1 MKSIYSVI
9 DTNARTSR
17 ALFSRL
23 TLSAPCTLSTTCSG
37 GMRGVLRSHVR
48 TLCFTRCLDCKM
60 LCLSPL
66 MSPVGTIPIC
76 VCEREGALETYCLV
90 SPGTSLSCIV
100 SMAQD
105 VLNDQVLWIMR
116 ASAASSS
123 DIDEDEEEMS
133 TTEELVRFDPV
144 EEDTDTKDF
153 ALAMAKVAWDLK
165 GEDLLLLHVAPV
177 VYWTRYMI
185 FVTVFSRP
193 QLNAI
198 LGKIQKT
205 ALEEYDMRP
214 SSTPSTKSSWELLD
228 FGDCV
233 IHVLTAEE
241 REYYDLE
248 SFYAAAEEVYLP
260 FDDVVSRSNV
270 DWRSKM

>member
-1 MKSIYSVI
+1 M
-9 DTNARTSR
+9 
-17 ALFSRL
+17 
-23 TLSAPCTLSTTCSG
+23 
-37 GMRGVLRSHVR
+37 
-48 TLCFTRCLDCKM
+48 
-60 LCLSPL
+60 
-66 MSPVGTIPIC
+66 
-76 VCEREGALETYCLV
+76 YC
-90 SPGTSLSCIV
+90 I
-100 SMAQD
+100 MQNII
-105 VLNDQVLWIMR
+105 LNDRQASLLMR
-116 ASAASSS
+116 ASVVSSS
-123 DIDEDEEEMS
+123 EVDDEEEPS
-133 TTEELVRFDPV
+133 TPEELVRFDPG
-144 EEDTDTKDF
+144 EEDVDTKEF

-177 VYWTRYMI
+177 VYWTRYMV

-214 SSTPSTKSSWELLD
+214 SATPSAKSSWELLD

-260 FDDVVSRSNV
+260 FDDQVSKPNI
-270 DWRSKM
+270 DWRSKI

>member
-1 MKSIYSVI
+1 MINLRFINLKRHNDDCFVMQEVI
-9 DTNARTSR
+9 RDQE
-17 ALFSRL
+17 SRL
-23 TLSAPCTLSTTCSG
+23 
-37 GMRGVLRSHVR
+37 
-48 TLCFTRCLDCKM
+48 
-60 LCLSPL
+60 
-66 MSPVGTIPIC
+66 I
-76 VCEREGALETYCLV
+76 
-90 SPGTSLSCIV
+90 
-100 SMAQD
+100 
-105 VLNDQVLWIMR
+105 R
-116 ASAASSS
+116 AAVASSGEV
-123 DIDEDEEEMS
+123 DEEDEPS
-133 TTEELVRFDPV
+133 TIKELTRLDTV
-144 EEDTDTKDF
+144 EEDNETKEF

-214 SSTPSTKSSWELLD
+214 SASPSAKSSWELLD

-260 FDDVVSRSNV
+260 FDEEVSKSNV

>member
-1 MKSIYSVI
+1 
-9 DTNARTSR
+9 
-17 ALFSRL
+17 
-23 TLSAPCTLSTTCSG
+23 
-37 GMRGVLRSHVR
+37 
-48 TLCFTRCLDCKM
+48 
-60 LCLSPL
+60 
-66 MSPVGTIPIC
+66 MS
-76 VCEREGALETYCLV
+76 
-90 SPGTSLSCIV
+90 
-100 SMAQD
+100 
-105 VLNDQVLWIMR
+105 DQSNWLMR
-116 ASAASSS
+116 ASVASSS
-123 DIDEDEEEMS
+123 EVEGEEEPS
-133 TTEELVRFDPV
+133 TTEWLTPSEIV
-144 EEDTDTKDF
+144 EEDKETEEF

-177 VYWTRYMI
+177 VYWTRYML

-214 SSTPSTKSSWELLD
+214 SASPSAKSSWELLD

-241 REYYDLE
+241 REFYDLE
-248 SFYAAAEEVYLP
+248 SFYAAADEVYLP
-260 FDDVVSRSNV
+260 FDDEVSKQSL